1 MIASA
6 YKMALKARKPLVTAM
21 VRFQSPVFASVIA
34 KSGVDAIT
42 VDDEHYPFTAE
53 DIRNIV
59 TAIHAEKVTCLV
71 RTGKKRPDAIYRIL
85 DMGADGVI
93 IPNVETADE
102 ARMVVDAVKY
112 PPMGKRGCCPI
123 TRGASFGIGQDPV
136 SYYNRKNEET
146 IVGIMIE
153 SKKGYENLD
162 EIMAV
167 PGIDF
172 FSIGPSD
179 FSGSFGKPGQA
190 ATDPEI
196 KTAMNDAY
204 GRIIAKGYSV
214 SGLSYTPEA
223 AEANLAFGKNI
234 LNIGS
239 DLQILAKEWKNH
251 VEGAKAELRKVGYEY
266 TSENFTGRIRSK
278 KPSLLP
284 YLRIA
289 DPAGAELAVL
299 SGCDLLVLD
308 DEHFPFTD
316 DDIVNI
322 VNAIHSRG
330 GKALVRVHD
339 KSRNFIMKMINLG
352 ADGIMAPQVRD
363 YDEALYIASSIK
375 EKDGFR
381 PITGIMVETK
391 SAAEDIDRILTIPE
405 VDYISVGPSDISASY
420 GKPGQY
426 DDPEIKAVMNM
437 LWSKISSSHVA
448 LAGQC
453 YNDEKIAP
461 AIADGKTML
470 NIGSDLQY
478 LIWGTCSL
486 VEKVRKVING

>member
-1 MIASA
+1 MIASE
-6 YKMALKARKPLVTAM
+6 YRRALKERKPLVSAM
-21 VRFQSPVFASVIA
+21 VRFQSPVYASVLA
-34 KSGVDAIT
+34 KAGADAIT
-42 VDDEHYPFTAE
+42 IDDEHYPFTSE

-59 TAIHAEKVTCLV
+59 TAVHAEKASCIV

-85 DMGADGVI
+85 DMGADGI
-93 IPNVETADE
+93 LIPNVETAEE
-102 ARMVVDAVKY
+102 AGMVVDAVRY
-112 PPMGKRGCCPI
+112 PPLGKRGCCPI
-123 TRGASFGIGQDPV
+123 TRGAAFGIGQDPV
-136 SYYNRKNEET
+136 SYYERKNEET
-146 IVGIMIE
+146 VVGLMIE

-172 FSIGPSD
+172 FAIGPSD

-196 KTAMNDAY
+196 RAAMSDAY
-204 GRIIAKGYSV
+204 RRMILKGYSV

-239 DLQILAKEWKNH
+239 DLQILSREWKSH
-251 VEGAKAELRKVGYEY
+251 VEGAKAELLKLGYEY
-266 TSENFTGRIRSK
+266 SSHDFASRVRSR
-278 KPSLLP
+278 KPCLLP

-299 SGCDLLVLD
+299 SGADVLVLD

-316 DDIVNI
+316 DDIVAI
-322 VNAIHSRG
+322 TDAIHFRG

-339 KSRNFIMKMINLG
+339 KSRSFIRKMINLG
-352 ADGIMAPQVRD
+352 ADGIMAPQVMD
-363 YDEALYIASSIK
+363 YEEALYITESV
-375 EKDGFR
+375 EVKDGER

-420 GKPGQY
+420 GKPGRY

-437 LWSKISSSHVA
+437 LWDKISASHVA

-453 YNDEKIAP
+453 YSDEKIAP

-470 NIGSDLQY
+470 NIGSDLQF
-478 LIWGTCSL
+478 LIWGSCSL
-486 VEKVRKVING
+486 IEKVRKVING